1 MNNQLIK
8 INTIELN
15 SLQDLKN
22 FNNEESFI
30 NINTFDDFIKTIE
43 LNFSKTKLYNLKQ
56 LYAKA
61 VFEDKHLETNYT
73 NNHWIIFFESL
84 ITS

>member
-15 SLQDLKN
+15 SLQNLKN

-30 NINTFDDFIKTIE
+30 NINTFDDFIKTIN
-43 LNFSKTKLYNLKQ
+43 LNFPKNKIQNLKQ
-56 LYAKA
+56 LYAEA
-61 VFEDKHLETNYT
+61 VFEDKHSKTNYT